1 MENNGNV
8 SALIVCGGKGERA
21 GFGFNKLLADL
32 GGTTPFEKCLTAFL
46 DTGLPFQFVIVC
58 TAEDEGIFRA
68 KCEGL
73 GVFADFARGGKT
85 RSDSVLS
92 GLEKVRGD
100 IVVVH
105 DGARPFVPPDV
116 ILRSI
121 RSAERYGSGIAC
133 VSPTDT
139 VAETENGFILSA
151 SRENRALVQTPQ
163 TFRTDLL
170 KKAFSLRREG
180 EDFTDESGLF
190 SRYIGKCAVVEG
202 SAENRKLTFA
212 RDFSVADGVVCGTGF
227 DLHRLVE
234 GRKLILGG
242 VEIPHGKGLLGH
254 SDADA
259 LTHAIMDALLSSA
272 SLRDIGFHFPDT
284 DPKYEGADSLSLL
297 KEVLVLLREKGYKP
311 INVTSVIMAQKP
323 KLSPYVDRMRE
334 TLSLALGLEKEKV
347 GITCTTMEGIGL
359 VGREE
364 GIAVQAYCLSR
375 KITG

>member
-46 DTGLPFQFVIVC
+46 DTGLPFQFVVVC

-121 RSAERYGSGIAC
+121 RSAARYGSGIAC

-212 RDFSVADGVVCGTGF
+212 RDFSVADGVVCGAQPFARMNATAS
-227 DLHRLVE
+227 RTAASWRRKRVVE
-234 GRKLILGG
+234 LRRTTWSAPKRTSDGDAPGLRKCR
-242 VEIPHGKGLLGH
+242 
-254 SDADA
+254 
-259 LTHAIMDALLSSA
+259 SSSFA
-272 SLRDIGFHFPDT
+272 AR
-284 DPKYEGADSLSLL
+284 
-297 KEVLVLLREKGYKP
+297 
-311 INVTSVIMAQKP
+311 
-323 KLSPYVDRMRE
+323 
-334 TLSLALGLEKEKV
+334 
-347 GITCTTMEGIGL
+347 
-359 VGREE
+359 
-364 GIAVQAYCLSR
+364 
-375 KITG
+375 